1 MKARFITACNSRP
14 DARHGPDRR
23 RNFFLGVPREKVR
36 GMSREMQVLLNY
48 ELLPPAKIMGQVSGY
63 HPIKTLDP
71 DFILPVLRR
80 DAGSLVE
87 PVTHCRFSRRD

>member
-1 MKARFITACNSRP
+1 
-14 DARHGPDRR
+14 
-23 RNFFLGVPREKVR
+23 
-36 GMSREMQVLLNY
+36 MSREMQVLLNY

-80 DAGSLVE
+80 D
-87 PVTHCRFSRRD
+87 RFSNGVTDQCRRGCDNSYR